1 MRILITRHGESL
13 YNVENRIGGDPAL
26 SESGKAYARDLV
38 NFCRDR
44 KVPTTAYVSTKRRAI
59 ETITGHEAI
68 FSTCIHCPEL
78 DEIHAGVCED
88 LTYDEVKEKY
98 PQEFNLRLADKLNY
112 RYPKG
117 ESYIDLFRRVKPFVT
132 RIITEGNDVFIVCHR
147 AVTRALLYHLTSIS
161 VRSIP
166 DFDVPLHHVLCL
178 EGNPGEMTL
187 SIVDVRPSPV
197 LEGTSETLK

>member
-1 MRILITRHGESL
+1 M
-13 YNVENRIGGDPAL
+13 
-26 SESGKAYARDLV
+26 
-38 NFCRDR
+38 
-44 KVPTTAYVSTKRRAI
+44 
-59 ETITGHEAI
+59 
-68 FSTCIHCPEL
+68 
-78 DEIHAGVCED
+78 CED